1 VLTPYGRAG
10 RCGFG
15 GRGVTARAEVE
26 AHVTPKLLD
35 MEIDRRHRSFMSAIL
50 REDVGHVRSHTT
62 RTLLLIHDLWV
73 PKYVN

>member
-1 VLTPYGRAG
+1 
-10 RCGFG
+10 
-15 GRGVTARAEVE
+15 
-26 AHVTPKLLD
+26 VTPKLLD